1 MISFERGNIRAP
13 ELFGNYWLNSEPAML
28 RDLRGRVVLVDFW
41 DYTSLSSLRT
51 QHYIRGWFKR
61 YQEFDLA
68 VVGVHTPQFSFGKN
82 PENVEQAIQRFAV
95 DYPVVMDNDA
105 IIWTA
110 YSNRIWPTRYLVD
123 RDGFLRFSHSGEG
136 GFEQFERALQSLLV
150 EAGYHGIF
158 PDLMLPARETDIPGV
173 VCFHATAEIQ
183 LGYLRGTL
191 GNPEGHGPESTMLY
205 DDQGFHLIGRVYL
218 KGKWYSEREGSRFDG
233 DAGEEGSAS
242 FTYEAAEVTSVM
254 SPADNGPGKV
264 FALQDSKPLT
274 RENAGSDV
282 KFDDDGFSYILV
294 DQPREFNIVCNREFG
309 EHEIALKTQ
318 TPGIEFYMIS
328 FVTGAVPELVSR
340 N

>member
-13 ELFGNYWLNSEPAML
+13 ELFGNHWLNSEPTML

-41 DYTSLSSLRT
+41 DYSSLSSLRT
-51 QHYIRGWFKR
+51 QHYIKGWFSR

-68 VVGVHTPQFSFGKN
+68 VVGVHTPQFAFGKN
-82 PENVEQAIQRFAV
+82 QENVEKAVKRLAI

-110 YSNRIWPTRYLVD
+110 YSNRIWPTRYVVD
-123 RDGFLRFSHSGEG
+123 RDGFLRFSHAGEG
-136 GFEQFERALQSLLV
+136 GYEQFERAIQALLV

-158 PDLMLPARETDIPGV
+158 PDLMPPARDTDVPGM

-191 GNPEGHGPESTMLY
+191 GNPEGHGPESTVLY
-205 DDQGFHLIGRVYL
+205 DDQGFHLNGRVYL
-218 KGKWYSEREGSRFDG
+218 KGKWFSEREGVRFDG
-233 DAGEEGSAS
+233 EGDEEGDAS
-242 FTYEAAEVTSVM
+242 FTYEASEVNSVM
-254 SPADNGPGKV
+254 SPEGKGPGKV

-274 RENAGSDV
+274 KENAGSDIR
-282 KFDDDGFSYILV
+282 FDADGHSYILV
-294 DQPREFNIVCNREFG
+294 DGPREFNIVCNREFG
-309 EHEIALKTQ
+309 EHEIALRTR
-318 TPGIEFYMIS
+318 TPGVELFTFS
-328 FVTGAVPELVSR
+328 FVTGVIPELVSR